1 MISIDDV
8 DLDTYCG
15 RVGNLYVR
23 HGLCPP
29 FALRRIASDWK
40 VSGIALSHIVA
51 VIDRHLT
58 DHRNRYYSGSGDA
71 LFTWLDEFIRKTWY
85 ERQVSPP
92 QAKPNRPTIQRIADH
107 EGIGRQ
113 NARDARDQ
121 NDRSVRG
128 KCDRAPTQIGR
139 PFLPKRGQ
147 PKQIDR
153 AVAFLR
159 RELAN
164 GEVAAALLEE
174 KAKASGHSLRTLD
187 RARARLNVMYRRTG
201 FAKTGKSWLS
211 LPTTP

>member
-71 LFTWLDEFIRKTWY
+71 LFTWLDEFIRNTWY

-92 QAKPNRPTIQRIADH
+92 QAKPNRPTTQRTADH
-107 EGIGRQ
+107 EGIDPQ
-113 NARDARDQ
+113 NPSDASGQNHRSARGT
-121 NDRSVRG
+121 S
-128 KCDRAPTQIGR
+128 DRAPTRIAT
-139 PFLPKRGQ
+139 PFPPTRAQ
-147 PKQIDR
+147 PQ
-153 AVAFLR
+153 
-159 RELAN
+159 
-164 GEVAAALLEE
+164 
-174 KAKASGHSLRTLD
+174 
-187 RARARLNVMYRRTG
+187 
-201 FAKTGKSWLS
+201 
-211 LPTTP
+211 PT